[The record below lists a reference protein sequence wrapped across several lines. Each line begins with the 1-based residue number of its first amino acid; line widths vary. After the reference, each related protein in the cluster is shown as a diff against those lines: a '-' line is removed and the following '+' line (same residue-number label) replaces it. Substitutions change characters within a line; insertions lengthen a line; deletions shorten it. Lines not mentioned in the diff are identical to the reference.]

1 MHGHADLSPLSLLPS
16 CLQLIFR
23 LCAYMSV
30 VSSVIINLLLTA
42 DFSVTCLHVRC
53 LLRYY

>member
-1 MHGHADLSPLSLLPS
+1 MDMHGHADLSHLSLLSS

-30 VSSVIINLLLTA
+30 VSSVIINILLTA
-42 DFSVTCLHVRC
+42 DFPMLMSMFRT
-53 LLRYY
+53 